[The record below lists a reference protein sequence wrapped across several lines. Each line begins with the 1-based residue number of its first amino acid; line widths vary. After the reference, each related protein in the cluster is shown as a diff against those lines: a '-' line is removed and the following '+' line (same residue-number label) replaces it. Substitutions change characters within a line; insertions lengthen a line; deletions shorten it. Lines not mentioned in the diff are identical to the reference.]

1 MIITLQELKQYL
13 QEPLD
18 SSERDGLYTSLIE
31 RAESVITNEIGEI
44 EFKKITN
51 EKHKIGKFIIPKRLP
66 IISVDE
72 IRTDDGVIDTNNY
85 YTFTHFIEIVN
96 IPNSEFVYLDYSGG
110 YEEIPE
116 AIKMCALLI
125 VSNWL
130 NLNRNLPPDSTID
143 YRMSQEAK
151 NLLIPYKMRRI
162 HI

>member
-44 EFKKITN
+44 DKKTIID
-51 EKHKIGKFIIPKRLP
+51 ERHKVKKFIIPNVLP
-66 IISVDE
+66 IISVSE
-72 IRTDDGVIDTNNY
+72 IKIDDNTLTTDDYSVY
-85 YTFTHFIEIVN
+85 RHFIELYK
-96 IPNSEFVYLDYSGG
+96 VYGKYVYISYSGG